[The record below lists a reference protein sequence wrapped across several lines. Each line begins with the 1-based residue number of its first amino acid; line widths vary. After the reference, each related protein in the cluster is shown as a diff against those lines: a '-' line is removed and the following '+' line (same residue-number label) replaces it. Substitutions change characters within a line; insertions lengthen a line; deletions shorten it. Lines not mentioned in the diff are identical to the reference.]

1 MSKRKIAAF
10 AAAVLMTCGMG
21 FSGTSTALSPFS
33 NTAVEASA
41 ASSSKGTKEFVE
53 RMYEVVLG
61 REPDTSGLNNWTK
74 KLNNHT
80 ATAADI
86 INGFFFSDEY
96 KGKKKTS
103 EEMVT
108 DCYKAM
114 LDRSPDSTG
123 KDNWKKRLDVGMS
136 IQAICKGFVGSNEF
150 KSLCSSYGIKP
161 GSITLRYAKDESYD
175 RTYFVYRLYKNCLGR
190 NPDGTGL
197 ENWCK
202 NIKNGLTGTKTAE
215 GFLYSKEF
223 RGNLY
228 DSEGDIFKKYVDVL
242 YRTLLGREGDS
253 NGVANWC
260 SKLYDGTSFAHI
272 ANGFLFSNEFKS
284 QCSKAGIKLGDKLS
298 APENDPIDKYP
309 SELIDYINKERQNR
323 GLVPLTTTPALTKL
337 AAARAKEVSQASSSD
352 NKNHIR
358 PNGKEFETIFAD
370 YGISN
375 YAWDGESIVKS
386 EYYEFNDL
394 DSKRRIQFDSPSNVI
409 NEAMKSSTTRDN
421 MLNSNFKNIGVGV
434 VTDKDNSRSWAI
446 VFIG

>member
-10 AAAVLMTCGMG
+10 AAALMMTCGMG

-41 ASSSKGTKEFVE
+41 ASSSQGTQAFVE

-61 REPDTSGLNNWTK
+61 RKPDSQGLKNWTSQLNSK
-74 KLNNHT
+74 KK
-80 ATAADI
+80 TAADI
-86 INGFFFSDEY
+86 IDGFFFSDEY
-96 KGKKKTS
+96 KGKKKS
-103 EEMVT
+103 NKEMVT

-123 KDNWKKRLDVGMS
+123 METWKKRLDIGMT
-136 IQAICKGFVGSNEF
+136 IQAVCKGFVGSDEF
-150 KSLCSSYGIKP
+150 KGLCRKYGIDS
-161 GSITLRYAKDESYD
+161 GSVKLRNVRDENYE
-175 RTYFVYRLYKNCLGR
+175 RTFFVYRLYLNCLNR
-190 NPDGTGL
+190 QPDTSGL

-202 NIKNGLTGTKTAE
+202 NIKNGYTGTKTAE

-242 YRTLLGREGDS
+242 YRALLGREGDS
-253 NGVANWC
+253 KGVENWC

-337 AAARAKEVSQASSSD
+337 AAARAKEVSQASASD

-409 NEAMKSSTTRDN
+409 NEAMKSSTTKN
-421 MLNSNFKNIGVGV
+421 HMLNSDFKNIGVGV
-434 VTDKDNSRSWAI
+434 VTGEDNSRSWAI